1 MSFSHNSS
9 YYKTVSAVFNLLV
22 VVTNIL
28 WTSKALLIVS
38 ESLQVLNYKLLQKQ
52 NADDFG
58 FQIKCPELCLV
69 NFVTWLCRELAVGAV
84 NYLRTTLKS
93 VVGRLWRY
101 DDKKPWRCRESCGI
115 ITPSQSKRNLVNEG
129 STEFQCVWFVK
140 TWLWFSFAMKLKLVK
155 LVWIYQLNKQIIL
168 CLLYLMCQSVLLFHW
183 K

>member
-1 MSFSHNSS
+1 M
-9 YYKTVSAVFNLLV
+9 
-22 VVTNIL
+22 
-28 WTSKALLIVS
+28 IVS

-69 NFVTWLCRELAVGAV
+69 NFVTWLCRELAVSAV

-129 STEFQCVWFVK
+129 STEFQCVWI
-140 TWLWFSFAMKLKLVK
+140 VK
-155 LVWIYQLNKQIIL
+155 LDYGLVLPWSSSWLNWFGYYQLNRQIIL
-168 CLLYLMCQSVLLFHW
+168 CLLYLMCQSVLLFH
-183 K
+183 